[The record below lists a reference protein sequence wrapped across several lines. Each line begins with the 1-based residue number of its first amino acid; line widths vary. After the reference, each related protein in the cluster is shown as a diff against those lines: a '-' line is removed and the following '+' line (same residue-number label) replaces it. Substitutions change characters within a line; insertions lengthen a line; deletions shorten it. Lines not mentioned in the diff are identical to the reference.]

1 MLNQTRNNNAKT
13 QSTYRKKKIKV
24 YKDDITDVNTQ
35 GCSRSSQE
43 NDFQLHSSQNS
54 SVSTQPVQKR
64 RTIQSVK
71 CSTTMNSFSRTESS
85 VSTESVGVK
94 LYGLKSV
101 FKASSQS
108 SSITTLD
115 NDNDDSLTTETQET
129 ETRLGEEYLV
139 KSHNASQLN
148 SDQQQLPCASLRSQ
162 SSCLGA
168 SSQDDQPQL
177 AQCVEVKTVSELR
190 FNGEFQRF
198 SDGISFLIDGLQ
210 SDQSLSVQQNSIV
223 EIMLKC
229 KDNEFLE
236 RLCITQN
243 HEKIL
248 GLLCVYKDQV
258 IVCAL
263 IVMIR
268 IVYLSAKNF
277 LSPSLISYALTKLPD
292 VLDQQSVTSLNKKQ
306 QKLLHE
312 LYEMVDD
319 SDMQIILIK
328 CCHDIC
334 CDSNLRTVLGHI
346 DGIAEEWFDQLI
358 LKLPCINTQLKTQI
372 LTVLGRVCLHNLK
385 LLKCAYDIILPMMK
399 SLNDESAL
407 CNHQLCTIYL
417 NICLKLTHDWKEFI
431 AWLHQQPDNAWMSSS
446 IARISEAIQKIS
458 LVVNDDHGSIGEA
471 EIICSHITMSACSL
485 INLYQCND
493 PHIFDVALYESI
505 VKDCLQTLRLLDQLQ
520 SHPLLE
526 SLLISASFLC
536 YLIVLLVMKQQL
548 TLEPVFAKVF
558 SDSDILVINQVLQAY
573 VTSQQEAM
581 KSEEVSTEDSAQQ
594 QHIVEN
600 FQQAISYLN
609 QRTAEQ

>member
-1 MLNQTRNNNAKT
+1 MFNPSNGSMLNQTRNNSVKT

-24 YKDDITDVNTQ
+24 YKDDITDVNSQ
-35 GCSRSSQE
+35 ECSRSSQE

-54 SVSTQPVQKR
+54 SVSSQPVQKR

-71 CSTTMNSFSRTESS
+71 CSTMNSFSRTESS
-85 VSTESVGVK
+85 VSAESVGVK

-115 NDNDDSLTTETQET
+115 NDDDDSLTT

-139 KSHNASQLN
+139 KYQNASQSN
-148 SDQQQLPCASLRSQ
+148 SDQQQLPCASQ
-162 SSCLGA
+162 CSSSLGA
-168 SSQDDQPQL
+168 SPQDDQVQL

-229 KDNEFLE
+229 KDKEFLE

-248 GLLCVYKDQV
+248 GLLCGYKDQV

-268 IVYLSAKNF
+268 LVYLSAKNF
-277 LSPSLISYALTKLPD
+277 LSPSLVSYPLTKLPD
-292 VLDQQSVTSLNKKQ
+292 ILDQQSEIRVSKKQ
-306 QKLLHE
+306 QKLLNE
-312 LYEMVDD
+312 LYELVDD
-319 SDMQIILIK
+319 PDMQIVFIK

-334 CDSNLRTVLGHI
+334 CDSNLRTVLGQI
-346 DGIAEEWFDQLI
+346 DGIAEEWFAHLI

-372 LTVLGRVCLHNLK
+372 LTVLGSVCLHNPK
-385 LLKCAYDIILPMMK
+385 LLKCAYDIILPMMQ
-399 SLNDESAL
+399 SLNDESTSY
-407 CNHQLCTIYL
+407 NHHLYTIYL

-431 AWLHQQPDNAWMSSS
+431 LWLHQQADNAWMSSQ
-446 IARISEAIQKIS
+446 IARISEAIKKIT
-458 LVVNDDHGSIGEA
+458 LIVHEDHGQVGEA
-471 EIICSHITMSACSL
+471 ETICSHITMSACSL
-485 INLYQCND
+485 INLFQCND
-493 PHIFDVALYESI
+493 PPIFDAALYESI
-505 VKDCLQTLRLLDQLQ
+505 AKNCIQTLRLLDQLQ

-526 SLLISASFLC
+526 SQLISASFLC
-536 YLIVLLVMKQQL
+536 YLIVLLVMKQL
-548 TLEPVFAKVF
+548 TLEPVFVKVF
-558 SDSDILVINQVLQAY
+558 SDSDVQIVNQVLQAY
-573 VTSQQEAM
+573 VTSQQEVM
-581 KSEEVSTEDSAQQ
+581 KREEVSAQDSAKQ

-600 FQQAISYLN
+600 FQQALSYLN
-609 QRTAEQ
+609 QRRAEE